1 MKDEAA
7 EFHLSEYVKVD
18 YSKVLKNLEEEIF
31 KMKNDEKPK
40 EMMSTNFVD
49 VEVEVLKSF

>member
-18 YSKVLKNLEEEIF
+18 YSKELKNLEEEIF
-31 KMKNDEKPK
+31 KMKNDVKPK
-40 EMMSTNFVD
+40 EMMSTNVVE